1 VRKLAELFTAAGRA
15 VPRRSAAAQAATL
28 LLSLGALVSC
38 GPPAAGALGGAP
50 LPAMAVPPTHLAPG
64 YRLIAFRWEY
74 VEENQLTR
82 GDGAVRLAAPDSA
95 RLDLFVAGLGG
106 SAFLIGDALYAP
118 LPPGAQRLVPPATM
132 LWAAFGRLSVPAAS
146 DTVVRQIGDVIRA
159 DIGEEPVWRASFR
172 ENSLVRLEHIAGGRI
187 VEWVEREGTRV
198 RYTSNAAPRRLTLTI
213 TRDEPSE
220 PFDPAIWHP

>member
-1 VRKLAELFTAAGRA
+1 VFRWVGRSSQLPRVSARLAA
-15 VPRRSAAAQAATL
+15 L
-28 LLSLGALVSC
+28 LLGAVVLAAC

-50 LPAMAVPPTHLAPG
+50 LPAMAVPPTDLAPG
-64 YRLIAFRWEY
+64 HRLIAFRWEY

-106 SAFLIGDALYAP
+106 SAFLIGDALHAP

-132 LWAAFGRLSVPAAS
+132 LWAAFGRLSVPAAA
-146 DTVVRQIGDVIRA
+146 DTIVRQDGDVIRA
-159 DIGEEPVWRASFR
+159 DIGEEPVWRATFR
-172 ENSLVRLEHIAGGRI
+172 DNALVRLEHIAGGRI
-187 VEWVEREGTRV
+187 VEWVERDDTRV

-213 TRDEPSE
+213 TRDEASQ
-220 PFDPAIWHP
+220 PFDPAIWRP